1 MVSTVISRGYN
12 SCGSECMNGPKGIF
26 VQLEDFQN
34 TPVGRLVPISGH
46 DAFLNRDYKHFAFV
60 PSPLPP
66 SIDLSMGTH
75 KLADK
80 ASMSVGRLDFAVKR
94 LPDPGL
100 LVRPALRRE
109 AQSTSALEGTHATL
123 EEVLEADYVEE
134 ANRRAE
140 VREVLNYVRA
150 AEQALRLIESKP
162 ICLNVLA
169 PLQATL
175 VDGTRGDGWDKGRLR
190 ESNVYIGERTKG
202 IEASRFVPPPHGDLL
217 IEGVSDWEK
226 WIHAEDDYPLLV
238 KIAMAHYQFETLHP
252 FSDGNGRLGR
262 LVVTLQLVTEGALT
276 YPLLNLS
283 SWLEDRKDEYKN
295 LLLGI
300 SKSGDFDSWV
310 KFFCQAV
317 HHQAEDGVARIEEL
331 LAFQSELRQKLLDA
345 KARGIVN
352 AVADSLLG
360 YPIITIPQVA
370 ELHSVT
376 YPPAKK
382 AIQTLVELGVL
393 REMRGT
399 FSYGAKGFICDPV
412 MRVLNRS

>member
-1 MVSTVISRGYN
+1 MQV
-12 SCGSECMNGPKGIF
+12 
-26 VQLEDFQN
+26 EDFKESSA
-34 TPVGRLVPISGH
+34 GRLVPISGR
-46 DAFLNRDYKHFAFV
+46 DAYLGKDYEHFAFV
-60 PSPLPP
+60 PAPLPGE
-66 SIDLSMGTH
+66 INLSLGAH
-75 KLADK
+75 KVADQ

-109 AQSTSALEGTHATL
+109 ARSTSALEGTYATL

-150 AEQALRLIESKP
+150 AEQALELIHSKP
-162 ICLNVLA
+162 ICLNVIA

-175 VDGTRGDGWDKGRLR
+175 VDKTRGDSWDKGRLR
-190 ESNVYIGERTKG
+190 ESNVYIGERSKG
-202 IEASRFVPPPHGDLL
+202 IEASRFVPPPFGDEL
-217 IEGVSDWEK
+217 IRGVSEWEK
-226 WIHAEDDYPLLV
+226 WIHAEDDYPLLI

-262 LVVTLQLVTEGALT
+262 LIVTLQLVTEGALT

-283 SWLEDRKDEYKN
+283 PWFEPRKDEYKD

-300 SKSGDFDSWV
+300 SKTGDFDTWIR
-310 KFFCQAV
+310 FFCEAV

-331 LAFQSELRQKLLDA
+331 LAFQSQLRQQLAA
-345 KARGIVN
+345 KQGRGVVN

-360 YPIITIPQVA
+360 YPIITIPEA
-370 ELHSVT
+370 ADLHGVT

-382 AIQTLVELGVL
+382 AIQTLVELGAL
-393 REMRGT
+393 REMPGRL
-399 FSYGAKGFICDPV
+399 FAYGAKGYICDPV
-412 MRVLNRS
+412 MQILNRP

>member
-1 MVSTVISRGYN
+1 MQV
-12 SCGSECMNGPKGIF
+12 
-26 VQLEDFQN
+26 EDFEHS
-34 TPVGRLVPISGH
+34 PVGRLVPISGH

-60 PSPLPP
+60 PVALPA
-66 SIDLSMGTH
+66 SIELSMGAH
-75 KLADK
+75 KLADQ

-94 LPDPGL
+94 LPEPGL

-109 AQSTSALEGTHATL
+109 AQSTSAIEGTHATL

-140 VREVLNYVRA
+140 VREVLNYVHA
-150 AEQALRLIESKP
+150 AELALQLIETKP
-162 ICLNVLA
+162 ICLNVIA
-169 PLQATL
+169 QLQATL

-190 ESNVYIGERTKG
+190 ESNVYIGERSRG

-217 IEGVSDWEK
+217 VEGVSDWEK
-226 WIHAEDDYPLLV
+226 WIHAEDDYPLLI

-262 LVVTLQLVTEGALT
+262 LIVTLQLVTEGALT

-283 SWLEDRKDEYKN
+283 SWLEDRKDEYKD
-295 LLLGI
+295 LLLDV

-310 KFFCQAV
+310 RFFCEAV

-331 LAFQSELRQKLLDA
+331 LEFQSDLRQKLIDA

-352 AVADSLLG
+352 AVVNSLLG
-360 YPIITIPQVA
+360 YPIITIPRVA
-370 ELHSVT
+370 ALHNVT

-399 FSYGAKGFICDPV
+399 FAYGAKVFICDPV
-412 MRVLNRS
+412 MRVLNRA

>member
-1 MVSTVISRGYN
+1 MQVDDFAN
-12 SCGSECMNGPKGIF
+12 S
-26 VQLEDFQN
+26 
-34 TPVGRLVPISGH
+34 PVGRLVKISGH
-46 DAFLNRDYKHFAFV
+46 DAYLNRDYSHFAFV
-60 PSPLPP
+60 PAPLPAN
-66 SIDLSMGTH
+66 IQLSMGAH

-123 EEVLEADYVEE
+123 EEVLEADYIEE

-150 AEQALRLIESKP
+150 AELALELIRTKP
-162 ICLNVLA
+162 ICLNVIA

-175 VDGTRGDGWDKGRLR
+175 VEGTRGDGWDKGRLR
-190 ESNVYIGERTKG
+190 ESNVYIGERSKG
-202 IEASRFVPPPHGDLL
+202 IEASRFVPPPHGDRLV
-217 IEGVSDWEK
+217 EGVSDWEK

-262 LVVTLQLVTEGALT
+262 LIVTLQLVTEGALT

-283 SWLEDRKDEYKN
+283 PWLEDRKDEYKDS
-295 LLLGI
+295 LLRI
-300 SKSGDFDSWV
+300 SATGDFDPWIR
-310 KFFCQAV
+310 FFCEAV

-331 LAFQSELRQKLLDA
+331 LAFQSDLRQRLANA
-345 KARGIVN
+345 KARGVVN
-352 AVADSLLG
+352 LVADSLLG
-360 YPIITIPQVA
+360 YPIITVPMVA
-370 ELHSVT
+370 ELHGVT
-376 YPPAKK
+376 YPPAKN
-382 AIQTLVELGVL
+382 AIATLVELDAL
-393 REMRGT
+393 REMSAT
-399 FSYGAKGFICDPV
+399 FAYGAKGFMCDPV
-412 MRVLNRS
+412 MRVLNRA